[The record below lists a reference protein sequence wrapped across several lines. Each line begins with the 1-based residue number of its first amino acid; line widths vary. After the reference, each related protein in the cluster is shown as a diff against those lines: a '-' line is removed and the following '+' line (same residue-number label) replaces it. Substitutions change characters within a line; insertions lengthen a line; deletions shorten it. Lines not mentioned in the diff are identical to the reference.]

1 MGVYSNIDAE
11 RGRVGMSK
19 AEISNRL
26 GIDRKTYDNWMENG
40 RIPASALIELAKIF
54 DVSIDYLL
62 GRTEIRSTRKGEENA
77 EMS

>member
-19 AEISNRL
+19 AEISRHL

-40 RIPASALIELAKIF
+40 RIPASALIELSKIF

-62 GRTEIRSTRKGEENA
+62 GRTAISEVVK
-77 EMS
+77 